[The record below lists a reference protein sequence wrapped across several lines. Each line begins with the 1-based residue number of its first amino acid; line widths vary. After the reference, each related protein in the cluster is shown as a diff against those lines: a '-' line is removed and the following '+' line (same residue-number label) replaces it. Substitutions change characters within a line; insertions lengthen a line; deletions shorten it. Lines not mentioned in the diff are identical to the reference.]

1 MTNLTQI
8 EEKLKLIAESPNKE
22 TLIYDFLTAYN
33 TAKSAISRLKSGSL
47 NMSKNAGEILWKKK
61 LFYKEVFTDELQT
74 ILPSILKDKRVSK
87 SNIRFIIIT
96 DHTTLNAYDIKTN
109 ESIETK
115 IEDIANHVT
124 FFLPLAGMEKYSTQA
139 ENDAD
144 VKAAVQ
150 MAKLFDEIKKTNST
164 NTPEEVH
171 NLNVFLSR
179 LLFCFFAED
188 TGIFKKNLF
197 TSSINNHTQ
206 QDGSDLNEY
215 LQQLFN
221 VLNTEHR
228 PVNTPTYLNVF
239 PYVNGGLFSSKSE
252 IPLPNFTFKSRKA
265 IIDSGGEYWAEINP
279 DIFGSM
285 IQAVVTPDQRGSLG
299 MHYTSVPNIMKVIKP
314 LFLDELYQE
323 FEAAK
328 HSVTGLNKLLNRI
341 ANIRIFDPA
350 CGSGNFLIIAYKE
363 LRYLEIKIL
372 LQLKALQTNSPTGF
386 EEKQPEM
393 FAKQQLS
400 LADTKPQ
407 SYQMEMFSRIELN
420 HFFGIELDD
429 FAHEVAKLSL
439 WLAQHQMNMEFNKH
453 IGSTN
458 PSLPLRDAGVIVQG
472 NATRLNWEDVCPKPK
487 VGEVFILGNPPY
499 LGARN
504 QDKQQKE
511 DMGIVFNW
519 REEYKDSD
527 YIVCWLLKGA
537 EYIVGFN
544 AKYSFVSTNS
554 ICQGEQVAYCWT
566 TIFEY
571 NLEIGFAHS
580 SFKWTNNAKANA
592 GVTCVIVGVQNIS
605 KKEKYIFTDGIRKQV
620 DNISPYLTAG
630 ANIFVKRKSEPL
642 TSVFPQMVIGSMARD
657 GGNLIISKEEK
668 DFFLDTYPFSDEL
681 IRKLYGSQ
689 EFIQGTERWCFWI
702 SDEQLEIAN
711 TIPELKDR
719 IKKVYDFRIKSTAKT
734 TNVYATIPHKFAQ
747 RCLKET
753 DAIIVPSTSSENRN
767 YIPIGFLNNKSVI
780 TNSANAI
787 YDAKPF
793 MFGIISSKMH
803 NVWVRAV
810 GGQLETR
817 LRYSTEICY
826 NTFPFPPIT
835 PQQKTI
841 LEQHT
846 HNILEQRAKHTDKTL
861 AELYDPEEMPEGLCQ
876 AHKNLDIAIEKC
888 YRDKPFENDEE
899 RLAHLF
905 KLYEQMIEEEKTK
918 GTLFA
923 AEPKQKKSKKK

>member
-8 EEKLKLIAESPNKE
+8 ESKLKLIAESPNKE
-22 TLIYDFLTAYN
+22 TFIYDFLTAYN

-96 DHTTLNAYDIKTN
+96 DHITLNAYDIKTN

-188 TGIFKKNLF
+188 TGIFQKNLF

-206 QDGSDLNEY
+206 QDGSDLHEY
-215 LQQLFN
+215 LQQLFST
-221 VLNTEHR
+221 LNTEHR
-228 PVNTPTYLNVF
+228 PANTPTYLNVF
-239 PYVNGGLFSSKSE
+239 PYVNGGLFRAE

-265 IIDSGGEYWAEINP
+265 IIDSGGEYWAAINP

-328 HSVTGLNKLLNRI
+328 HSVSGLNKLLNRI

-372 LQLKALQTNSPTGF
+372 LQLKALQTNSLTGF

-420 HFFGIELDD
+420 HFYGIELDD

-472 NATRLNWEDVCPKPK
+472 NATRLNWEEVCPKPK

-499 LGARN
+499 LGSRN
-504 QDKQQKE
+504 QDELQKA
-511 DMGIVFNW
+511 DMKFAFEND
-519 REEYKDSD
+519 YKSLD
-527 YIVCWLLKGA
+527 YIACWFLKGA
-537 EYIVGFN
+537 EYIKNSN
-544 AKYSFVSTNS
+544 AQLAFVTTNS
-554 ICQGEQVAYCWT
+554 VCQGEQVALIWNN
-566 TIFEY
+566 ILDS
-571 NLEIGFAHS
+571 NLEIGFAHQ
-580 SFKWTNNAKANA
+580 SFKWGNNAKANA
-592 GVTCVIVGVQNIS
+592 GVTCNIIGLRNIS
-605 KKEKYIFTDGIRKQV
+605 SKEKRLYNSDVYLITPK
-620 DNISPYLTAG
+620 ISPYLTSG
-630 ANIFVKRKSEPL
+630 NTVYVYRKSQPLSNIPPIVYGSMPNDGGFLIMSTEEKENLIESYPDAKKFVKHL
-642 TSVFPQMVIGSMARD
+642 IGT
-657 GGNLIISKEEK
+657 K
-668 DFFLDTYPFSDEL
+668 DFLN
-681 IRKLYGSQ
+681 G
-689 EFIQGTERWCFWI
+689 GERWCLFI
-702 SDEQLEIAN
+702 DDKQLEEA
-711 TIPELKDR
+711 
-719 IKKVYDFRIKSTAKT
+719 IKNPIILERLQKVKEVREKSTEKSTRELAKR
-734 TNVYATIPHKFAQ
+734 PHSYYFSAH
-747 RCLKET
+747 KET
-753 DAIIVPSTSSENRN
+753 DSIIIPRHSSERRE
-767 YIPIGFLNNKSVI
+767 YIPFGFLSPNTLI
-780 TNSANAI
+780 ADSALAI
-787 YDAKPF
+787 YDAKAWHF
-793 MFGIISSKMH
+793 AIISSKIH
-803 NVWVRAV
+803 LCWVIAV
-810 GGQLETR
+810 GGKLETR
-817 LRYSTEICY
+817 IRYSGSLCY
-826 NTFPFPPIT
+826 NTFPFPSIT
-835 PQQKTI
+835 PQQKII

-861 AELYDPEEMPEGLCQ
+861 AELYDPEEMPEGLRQ
-876 AHKNLDIAIEKC
+876 AHKNLDLAIEKC

-923 AEPKQKKSKKK
+923 AEPKPKKSKKK